1 MQRELNLAGA
11 LRAGDGGT
19 PSRMRGARART
30 RRSAGSPV
38 LRVSE
43 CLPGSLTVRSAPSIV
58 LQNDRNSRR
67 SWPLTGA
74 RGTRMS
80 LKRVSARHVAGGAA
94 VGLVLLAVP
103 ACARTAASTTS
114 AGGACQPA
122 KSPVITLAAYS
133 TPYDA
138 YGKLISTW
146 QKEWA
151 AAHNKQQ
158 VIFQTSFGA
167 STAQAQNVAAGFPAD
182 IVALSLVPDVQI
194 IQKAGLITHDFTT
207 DTDGSIVSTTPVAFD
222 VRTGNPKHIHN
233 WNDLTRPG
241 LQVLTPDPAQSGGAK
256 WNIVAADGATLRGK
270 VPGYAANSQS
280 SAQKLLTGIFKNQ
293 ILLSKAGGSSDQEVL
308 PPSTV
313 LIENPTVVVDKN
325 AQKHCVL
332 PIANAFVKWLHTAE
346 AQAIFQQVGFFR
358 PVSPAQA
365 KQGDKKLGQPPVTDL
380 FTTNDIGGWNQ
391 LINNTVFGPNG
402 AFTQA
407 FKAAKG

>member
-1 MQRELNLAGA
+1 
-11 LRAGDGGT
+11 
-19 PSRMRGARART
+19 
-30 RRSAGSPV
+30 
-38 LRVSE
+38 
-43 CLPGSLTVRSAPSIV
+43 
-58 LQNDRNSRR
+58 
-67 SWPLTGA
+67 
-74 RGTRMS
+74 MS

-94 VGLVLLAVP
+94 VGLALLAVP
-103 ACARTAASTTS
+103 ACASTSASTTS
-114 AGGACQPA
+114 SGGACKPA

-158 VIFQTSFGA
+158 VI
-167 STAQAQNVAAGFPAD
+167 V
-182 IVALSLVPDVQI
+182 
-194 IQKAGLITHDFTT
+194 QKAGLITHDFTK
-207 DTDGSIVSTTPVAFD
+207 DPNGSIVSTTPVAFD
-222 VRTGNPKHIHN
+222 VRPGNPKHIRN

-241 LQVLTPDPAQSGGAK
+241 LQILTPDPAQSGGAR
-256 WNIVAADGATLRGK
+256 WNIVAADGASMRGK

-280 SAQKLLTGIFKNQ
+280 SAQKLLTGIFKNVTVMDKSANDSLKNFQSGNGDVAITYENQ
-293 ILLSKAGGSSDQEVL
+293 ILLSEAGGSSDQEVL

-313 LIENPTVVVDKN
+313 LIQNPTVVVDKN

-332 PIANAFVKWLHTAE
+332 PIANAFVKWLHTPE

-358 PVSPAQA
+358 PISPAQA
-365 KQGDKKLGQPPVTDL
+365 KQGDKKLGQEPVTDL

-391 LINNTVFGPNG
+391 LINSTVFGPNG

>member
-1 MQRELNLAGA
+1 
-11 LRAGDGGT
+11 
-19 PSRMRGARART
+19 
-30 RRSAGSPV
+30 
-38 LRVSE
+38 
-43 CLPGSLTVRSAPSIV
+43 
-58 LQNDRNSRR
+58 
-67 SWPLTGA
+67 
-74 RGTRMS
+74 MS
-80 LKRVSARHVAGGAA
+80 LKWVSARHVAGGAA
-94 VGLVLLAVP
+94 VGLALLAVP
-103 ACARTAASTTS
+103 ACASTSASTTS
-114 AGGACQPA
+114 SGGACKPA

-158 VIFQTSFGA
+158 VIFQTSFGG
-167 STAQAQNVAAGFPAD
+167 STAQAENVASGFPAD

-194 IQKAGLITHDFTT
+194 VQKAGLITHDFTK
-207 DTDGSIVSTTPVAFD
+207 DPNGSIVSTTPVAFD
-222 VRTGNPKHIHN
+222 VRPGNPKHIRN

-241 LQVLTPDPAQSGGAK
+241 LQILTPDPAQSGGAK
-256 WNIVAADGATLRGK
+256 WNIVAADGASMRGK

-280 SAQKLLTGIFKNQ
+280 SAQKLLTGIFKNVTVMDKSANDSLKNFQSGNGDVAITYENQ

-313 LIENPTVVVDKN
+313 LIQNPTVVVDKN

-332 PIANAFVKWLHTAE
+332 PIANAFVKWLHTPE

-358 PVSPAQA
+358 PISPAQA
-365 KQGDKKLGQPPVTDL
+365 KQGDKKLGQAPVTDL

-391 LINNTVFGPNG
+391 LITSTVFGPNG

>member
-1 MQRELNLAGA
+1 
-11 LRAGDGGT
+11 
-19 PSRMRGARART
+19 
-30 RRSAGSPV
+30 
-38 LRVSE
+38 
-43 CLPGSLTVRSAPSIV
+43 
-58 LQNDRNSRR
+58 
-67 SWPLTGA
+67 
-74 RGTRMS
+74 MS
-80 LKRVSARHVAGGAA
+80 MKRVTARHVAGGAA
-94 VGLVLLAVP
+94 LSLVLLAAA
-103 ACARTAASTTS
+103 ACAPGGATTTTS
-114 AGGACQPA
+114 ASGECRPA

-158 VIFQTSFGA
+158 VIFQTSFGG
-167 STAQAQNVAAGFPAD
+167 STTQAQNVASGFPAD

-194 IQKAGLITHDFTT
+194 VQKAGLITHDFTK

-222 VRTGNPKHIHN
+222 VRPGNPKHIRN
-233 WNDLTRPG
+233 WNDLTRSG
-241 LQVLTPDPAQSGGAK
+241 LQILTPDPAQSGGAK

-270 VPGYAANSQS
+270 VPGYAASSQS
-280 SAQKLLTGIFKNQ
+280 SAQKLLTGIFKNVTVMDKSANDSLKNFQSGNGDVAITYENQ

-308 PPSTV
+308 PASTV

>member
-1 MQRELNLAGA
+1 
-11 LRAGDGGT
+11 
-19 PSRMRGARART
+19 
-30 RRSAGSPV
+30 
-38 LRVSE
+38 
-43 CLPGSLTVRSAPSIV
+43 
-58 LQNDRNSRR
+58 
-67 SWPLTGA
+67 
-74 RGTRMS
+74 MS
-80 LKRVSARHVAGGAA
+80 MKRVTARHVPGGA
-94 VGLVLLAVP
+94 
-103 ACARTAASTTS
+103 TTTTS
-114 AGGACQPA
+114 ASGECRPA

-194 IQKAGLITHDFTT
+194 VQKAGLITHDFTK

-222 VRTGNPKHIHN
+222 VRPGNPTHIRN
-233 WNDLTRPG
+233 WNDLTRSG
-241 LQVLTPDPAQSGGAK
+241 LQILTPDPAQSGGAK

-270 VPGYAANSQS
+270 VPGYAASSQS
-280 SAQKLLTGIFKNQ
+280 SAQKLLTGIFKNVTVMDKSANDSLKNSQSGNGDVAITYENQ

-325 AQKHCVL
+325 AQQHCVL
-332 PIANAFVKWLHTAE
+332 PMANAFVKWLHTAE
-346 AQAIFQQVGFFR
+346 AQAIFQQVGYFR
-358 PVSPAQA
+358 PISPALA
-365 KQGDKKLGQPPVTDL
+365 KKGDKKLGQAPVTDL
-380 FTTNDIGGWNQ
+380 FTTDDIGGWNQ
-391 LINNTVFGPNG
+391 LITSTVFGPSG

>member
-1 MQRELNLAGA
+1 
-11 LRAGDGGT
+11 
-19 PSRMRGARART
+19 
-30 RRSAGSPV
+30 
-38 LRVSE
+38 
-43 CLPGSLTVRSAPSIV
+43 
-58 LQNDRNSRR
+58 
-67 SWPLTGA
+67 
-74 RGTRMS
+74 MS

-222 VRTGNPKHIHN
+222 VRPGNPTHISN
-233 WNDLTRPG
+233 WNDLTRSG
-241 LQVLTPDPAQSGGAK
+241 LQILTPDPAQSGGAK
-256 WNIVAADGATLRGK
+256 WNIVAADGASRRGK
-270 VPGYAANSQS
+270 VPGYAASSQS
-280 SAQKLLTGIFKNQ
+280 SAQKLLTGIFKNVTVMDKSANDSLKNFQSGNGDVAITYENQ

-308 PPSTV
+308 PASTV
-313 LIENPTVVVDKN
+313 LIE
-325 AQKHCVL
+325 
-332 PIANAFVKWLHTAE
+332 NAFVKWLHTAE